1 MPYATWMNYTFE
13 YIKKEHKDK
22 ENNYLKSCKCTLYR
36 FLILTDLVPI
46 FITNFNMFIMN
57 FIKSITMVIM
67 TFILNIIMAI
77 MFFIINVIMVMTGT
91 SIMQ

>member
-46 FITNFNMFIMN
+46 FITNFYMFIMN
-57 FIKSITMVIM
+57 FIK
-67 TFILNIIMAI
+67 NIIPW
-77 MFFIINVIMVMTGT
+77 
-91 SIMQ
+91 SL

>member
-1 MPYATWMNYTFE
+1 MDKLRINYTSE
-13 YIKKEHKDK
+13 HIKKEHKDK
-22 ENNYLKSCKCTLYR
+22 ECNYLILYT

-46 FITNFNMFIMN
+46 FITNFNMFILN
-57 FIKSITMVIM
+57 VIKSIS
-67 TFILNIIMAI
+67 MAI